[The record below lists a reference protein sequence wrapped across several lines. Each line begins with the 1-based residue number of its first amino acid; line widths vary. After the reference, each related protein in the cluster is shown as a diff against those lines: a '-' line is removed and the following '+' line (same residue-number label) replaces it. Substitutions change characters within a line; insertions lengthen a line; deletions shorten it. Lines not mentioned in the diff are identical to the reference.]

1 MKKSEWHN
9 QWLGEYYPSLSA
21 ALQDVH
27 GRADDLFAVY
37 GPIQLVI
44 THAINGKIVSYCRAS
59 ISCDKKVSFGRV
71 VVIPS

>member
-21 ALQDVH
+21 ARQDMQ
-27 GRADDLFAVY
+27 GRADELFEVY

-44 THAINGKIVSYCRAS
+44 DHAINGKIVSYCRATLS
-59 ISCDKKVSFGRV
+59 YNKKVTFGRV
-71 VVIPS
+71 KVVPD